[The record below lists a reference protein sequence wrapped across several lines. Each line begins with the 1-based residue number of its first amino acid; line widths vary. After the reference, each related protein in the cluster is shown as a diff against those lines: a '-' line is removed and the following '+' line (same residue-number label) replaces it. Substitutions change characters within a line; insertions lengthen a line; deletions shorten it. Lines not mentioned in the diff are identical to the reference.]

1 MKVDLPVKRYYAI
14 GEVAKAFQ
22 VNTSLLRFWEKEFKE
37 IQPKKKSSG
46 IRKFTPKDVEVLEL
60 IYHLVKEKGMTIEG
74 AKNYLRT
81 NKNKAESK
89 LALHKKL
96 KNIKFLLHLIINCLK
111 NVCEVILQIMF
122 LVHSLE

>member
-1 MKVDLPVKRYYAI
+1 MKVDLPEKRYYSI

-22 VNTSLLRFWEKEFKE
+22 VNTSLLRFWEKEFKQ

-46 IRKFTPKDVEVLEL
+46 IRKFTPKDIEVLEL

-89 LALHKKL
+89 LTLLKKL
-96 KNIKFLLHLIINCLK
+96 ETIK
-111 NVCEVILQIMF
+111 
-122 LVHSLE
+122 LELERLRENL

>member
-1 MKVDLPVKRYYAI
+1 MKVDLPEKRYYAI

-89 LALHKKL
+89 LALLKKL
-96 KNIKFLLHLIINCLK
+96 ETIKM
-111 NVCEVILQIMF
+111 E
-122 LVHSLE
+122 LERLRENL

>member
-1 MKVDLPVKRYYAI
+1 MKVDLPEKRYYSI

-22 VNTSLLRFWEKEFKE
+22 VNTSLLRFWEKEFKQ

-46 IRKFTPKDVEVLEL
+46 IRKFTPKDIEVLEL

-89 LALHKKL
+89 LVLLKKL
-96 KNIKFLLHLIINCLK
+96 ETIK
-111 NVCEVILQIMF
+111 
-122 LVHSLE
+122 LELERLRENL

>member
-1 MKVDLPVKRYYAI
+1 MKVDLPEKRYYAI

-89 LALHKKL
+89 LALLKKL
-96 KNIKFLLHLIINCLK
+96 ETIKM
-111 NVCEVILQIMF
+111 E
-122 LVHSLE
+122 LERLSENL